1 MENNIIVQN
10 YPKLTVGLIA
20 YNHEAYIEDCFK
32 SILKQK
38 FSDFEIV
45 ILNDASTDN
54 TDKIIREY
62 QKKFKEKNINVTY
75 ICHKKNSGNISKN
88 VNEIIRKAKGDY
100 YWELSCDD
108 MFSPNAFESLVKVL
122 NEQNE
127 CDVAYSNMMIVDDSC
142 HYEDVSVEAQMLFV
156 TDQCEGVQ
164 VGLFD
169 RLMFK
174 NCVPTPGVL
183 FRRSVFEKYGLHDEN
198 LFSEDY
204 EYWLRL
210 SRTVNFYFL
219 NQPLVYYRKSETSV
233 TNFSSG
239 NKNKKLMKMMQ
250 SNYSAK
256 EKYFKYISN
265 EYKKVCLKE
274 FFEKY
279 YKDCN
284 ELSYKEGLDWIQEH
298 LNKEGISID
307 ERQLDY
313 KRISERL
320 GIEAEILYNWV
331 LKKENPY
338 FLQQYFNK
346 NNVSSVAI
354 YGYSR
359 LGKLLEE
366 EIKKTTVKLA
376 WIIDRKG
383 VGISANVPVVQNVNQ
398 ATNID
403 MIIVAPIGVSSELI
417 HEYPNL
423 TIVDIKEIVI

>member
-1 MENNIIVQN
+1 MEDNIIVRN
-10 YPKLTVGLIA
+10 KPKLSIGLLA
-20 YNHEAYIEDCFK
+20 HNHESYIEDCFK

-38 FSDFEIV
+38 FNDFEIV
-45 ILNDASTDN
+45 ILNDASSDN
-54 TDKIIREY
+54 TDVIIRNY
-62 QKKFKEKNINVTY
+62 QKIFKEKAIDVTY
-75 ICHKKNSGNISKN
+75 ICNKENCGNISKN
-88 VNEIIRKAKGDY
+88 VNEIICNAKGDY
-100 YWELSCDD
+100 YWGLSCDD
-108 MFSPNAFESLVKVL
+108 MFFSNAFECLVKVL
-122 NEQNE
+122 NEHPD
-127 CDVAYSNMMIVDDSC
+127 CDIAYSNMMTVDDSC
-142 HYEDVSVEAQMLFV
+142 HYEDASLEAPMLFV

-164 VGLFD
+164 EGLFD
-169 RLMFK
+169 RLMFN
-174 NCVPTPGVL
+174 NCVPAPGVL

-210 SRTVNFYFL
+210 SRNVNFYFF
-219 NQPLVYYRKSETSV
+219 NQPLVYYRKSVTSV

-239 NKNKKLMKMMQ
+239 NKKEKLIKMMQ
-250 SNYSAK
+250 SDYSAK

-279 YKDCN
+279 YKECN

-298 LNKEGISID
+298 LDKEGISID
-307 ERQLDY
+307 ERQSDY
-313 KRISERL
+313 KKISERL
-320 GIEAEILYNWV
+320 GLESEILYKWV
-331 LKKENPY
+331 LKKNNPF
-338 FLQQYFNK
+338 FLQQYFNENK
-346 NNVSSVAI
+346 VSSVAI

-366 EIKKTTVKLA
+366 EIKKTTVKLV
-376 WIIDRKG
+376 WIIDKKG
-383 VGISANVPVVQNVNQ
+383 SGISASVPVVQNVNQ

-423 TIVDIKEIVI
+423 TIVDIKEIVN